1 LTEELIAMRYH
12 PSYLTSRRSGV
23 VLLVVIT
30 LLTLFAVVG
39 IAFVLFA
46 QSEAIAARVSREVET
61 VQRPDMDPEML
72 HAYFLSQLIYG
83 TNNPASQMCFQ
94 SLAENLYG
102 SAGNTIAYNGMGRP
116 AGFTQ
121 VDFSNQA
128 QSPFLKYS
136 PNVPYTYPDLNNL
149 YLAAV
154 RASDGAVLIPSFYR
168 TTAQGGAIKLRAQ
181 LPFQP
186 EDGNC
191 DVKNLPDSPGLF
203 NPATGKFT
211 PNDSVWIDLGFPV
224 MKAPDGRMYKPLFAP
239 LIQDL
244 DNRVNVNASGNILG
258 NIGGGYWGSSHQGW
272 SPGEM
277 LLDKIIGNNE
287 AGNIFMGNQQ
297 QRNSAKG
304 RYDPT
309 LWNSFWAGGGWGG
322 RSTEELAFQ
331 YAPGGH
337 FYSSTNLDTWPNGF
351 GQWSMPRAGSNFGF
365 PWLSGAFT
373 HGWYGRN
380 DDVFNPCLYNYFDP
394 RQNCYWLG
402 SPPAQVSNDTWF
414 RPSNLE
420 ALLRYGDRGS
430 PALTSTLFMLCPQSL
445 ANPKTRRLLTTQ
457 SFDLCLP
464 GVMPTILAAQQPP
477 YQLAANGAAATPPAA
492 LTGQQLPAP
501 QSQAAA
507 QQPTPGSGEFGPN
520 WGAVSSVGQFNNKL
534 LNRINLNRSFVDYPM
549 LNGQNGI
556 DPNGYMTALQNRQA
570 MCQEIFNVLC
580 AVTGAGNPATATP
593 GTPQYD
599 ALRWLA
605 QLAVNLV
612 DYVYYPGPQQA
623 NCAAAAPDDIATPF
637 NWNPAQVSSIN
648 NGWVFGTVLPR
659 LVVNEAYIQVDNTQ
673 ADQMNKP
680 QMATKYDI
688 NAWVELHN
696 PFSADNGGSQVGGY
710 RGIPTPMN
718 GTARLY
724 FPGAN
729 GAQGYA
735 GYRLLIAQTVGD
747 ATQVDNR
754 STTMLQNNNVL
765 GVPSNIMAVVDQYT
779 ADPKVQNVT
788 LNGDALNQVVPN
800 YQNGANPPLQ
810 ACATGQN
817 QGFYVL
823 APGTP
828 QGAQQPAYFPGTSSM
843 TNPFFGTLPVQEQ
856 AATTAGDPTLNLP
869 NGGANTNSSMH
880 YQFAP
885 QTPANYT
892 GNAFVQKLNH
902 TIVLQRLACPYLPY
916 QPNPQSNTSPF
927 NPYVT
932 VDGMLQVPIYDNV
945 QIDGAGQHQPPQQQT
960 RCSVGRN
967 QPYAANF
974 SQQVNQVPNPMG
986 MGTVQNTFFGPNVQN
1001 SAGQTNAFAYSWLV
1015 HMNRPVINQ
1024 MELLHV
1030 SGYKPHLLTQMFMT
1044 LPTNPNSGAPTPAG
1058 MFTHRAPWLQS
1069 NAMIYRALEFF
1080 EGGLR
1085 PQWTPIGG
1093 RFPGRINL
1101 NTVWDVDT
1109 FNALC
1114 SQMGINYFTQQGVTD
1129 VYNKMIAS
1137 RTPNT
1142 VPGTTDNPFWSLAA
1156 PFGNPIYP
1164 NGNGVSNTL
1173 LRPDPNPAATYQM
1186 MGNVPKLL
1194 FETDPNAN
1202 PAEMQNDPNTG
1213 QPTSHPYLNYELLTK
1228 IFGNSTVRSNVF
1240 AVWIT
1245 VGFFEVTST
1254 GALGN
1259 EIGRSEN
1266 RHVRHRMFAV
1276 LDRTALTVA
1285 LNPQAASPVPAVPL
1299 APGPRPWF
1307 INALSPVTQAG
1318 QATITVPTLSG
1329 NYEEATWSIQQ
1340 GTQLVVDSGANQE
1353 VVTVTGVNAVGLQ
1366 FTANFQNPH
1375 PTGFAI
1381 SNALLGNPGPQP
1393 VFDPRNPLYQGV
1405 VRYFSIIE

>member
-1 LTEELIAMRYH
+1 MSLRLSLTKC
-12 PSYLTSRRSGV
+12 RRSGV

-46 QSEAIAARVSREVET
+46 QAEAIAARGFRESET
-61 VQRPDMDPEML
+61 AQRPDMDQEML
-72 HAYFLSQLIYG
+72 LAYFLSQMIYG
-83 TNNPASQMCFQ
+83 TNNQASQLRFQ
-94 SLAENLYG
+94 SLAENMYG
-102 SAGNTIAYNGMGRP
+102 TAGNTSAYNGTGLL
-116 AGFTQ
+116 AGAVPT
-121 VDFSNQA
+121 DYSYQA
-128 QSPFLKYS
+128 AANPFASYS
-136 PNVPYTYPDLNNL
+136 PNVPYTYPDFNNY

-154 RASDGAVLIPSFYR
+154 RASDGAVLVPSFYR
-168 TTAQGGAIKLRAQ
+168 TNPKGGAAITLRAKG
-181 LPFQP
+181 LPPP
-186 EDGNC
+186 EDGFC
-191 DVKNLPDSPGLF
+191 DVKNLPDSPGF
-203 NPATGKFT
+203 MQINNGKTSVT

-224 MKAPDGRMYKPLFAP
+224 MKAADGRMFKPLFAP

-244 DNRVNVNASGNILG
+244 DNRVNVNIHGNTLG

-272 SPGEM
+272 SPGEV
-277 LLDKIIGNNE
+277 LIDQIIGNNE

-297 QRNSAKG
+297 TPNSAKG

-309 LWNSFWAGGGWGG
+309 IWKSFWAGGGWGG
-322 RSTEELAFQ
+322 RSNEELAFQ
-331 YAPGGH
+331 YSPGGH
-337 FYSSTNLDTWPNGF
+337 FYCSTNLDTWPNNWW
-351 GQWSMPRAGSNFGF
+351 QWAQPKLGTNFGF
-365 PWLSGAFT
+365 PYLTGAYT

-380 DDVFNPCLYNYFDP
+380 DDVFNPMLYNYFDP
-394 RQNCYWLG
+394 SQNCYWLG
-402 SPPAQVSNDTWF
+402 APPAQRSQDSWF

-445 ANPKTRRLLTTQ
+445 ASAKTRRLLTTQ

-477 YQLAANGAAATPPAA
+477 YQLAANGAQANPPAA
-492 LTGQQLPAP
+492 LTAQQVLAP
-501 QSQAAA
+501 QSQPGA
-507 QQPTPGSGEFGPN
+507 QQPTPGSGEFSAN

-534 LNRINLNRSFVDYPM
+534 LNRINLNRGFVDYPM
-549 LNGQNGI
+549 LNAQNGI
-556 DPNGYMTALQNRQA
+556 DPNGYATAVQNRQA
-570 MCQEIFNVLC
+570 MAQEIFNVLC
-580 AVTGAGNPATATP
+580 AVTGAGNPATATL
-593 GTPQYD
+593 GTPAYD

-605 QLAVNLV
+605 QLAVNIV

-623 NCAAAAPDDIATPF
+623 NCAVVAPDDIATPF
-637 NWNPAQVSSIN
+637 NWNPAQISSIN

-673 ADQMNKP
+673 SDLTANPKP
-680 QMATKYDI
+680 MKATKYDI
-688 NAWVELHN
+688 NAWVELHD
-696 PFSADNGGSQVGGY
+696 PFSSDSGGSQVGGY
-710 RGIPTPMN
+710 QGIPTPMN

-724 FPGAN
+724 FPGQN

-779 ADPKVQNVT
+779 ADPNVKNVT
-788 LNGDALNQVVPN
+788 LNGDALNQVLPN
-800 YQNGANPPLQ
+800 FQNGSVQ
-810 ACATGQN
+810 GCQTGQN
-817 QGFYVL
+817 QAFYVL
-823 APGTP
+823 APGVP
-828 QGAQQPAYFPGTSSM
+828 QGAQQPTFFPGTTAM

-856 AATTAGDPTLNLP
+856 AAQTASDPTLNLP

-880 YQFAP
+880 YAFSP

-892 GNAFVQKLNH
+892 GNTFVQNLNH
-902 TIVLQRLACPYLPY
+902 TLVLQRLACPYLPY

-932 VDGMLQVPIYDNV
+932 VDSMLQVPIYDNV
-945 QIDGAGQHQPPQQQT
+945 QIDGAGQHQPPQNQT

-974 SQQVNQVPNPMG
+974 TQQVNQVPNPMG
-986 MGTVQNTFFGPNVQN
+986 MGTVQNTFFAPNVQN
-1001 SAGQTNAFAYSWLV
+1001 SNGQTNAFAYNWLV
-1015 HMNRPVINQ
+1015 HMNRPLISP

-1044 LPTNPNSGAPTPAG
+1044 QPTNMNGAPAQAG

-1080 EGGLR
+1080 EAGLR
-1085 PQWTPIGG
+1085 PQWTPMGG

-1101 NTVWDVDT
+1101 NTIWDPDT

-1114 SQMGINYFTQQGVTD
+1114 SQMGINYFNQQAVTD
-1129 VYNKMIAS
+1129 IYNKMIAA

-1142 VPGTTDNPFWSLAA
+1142 VPGPNDNPFWSLAA
-1156 PFGNPIYP
+1156 PFGNPLYP
-1164 NGNGVSNTL
+1164 NGNGLNNTV

-1202 PAEMQNDPNTG
+1202 PAEMQKDPNSG

-1245 VGFFEVTST
+1245 VGFFEVTNAGTSPPT
-1254 GALGN
+1254 LGA

-1266 RHVRHRMFAV
+1266 RHVRHRMFSV
-1276 LDRTALTVA
+1276 IDRTALTVA
-1285 LNPQAASPVPAVPL
+1285 LNPAAASPVPAAPL
-1299 APGPRPWF
+1299 AAGPRPWF
-1307 INALSPVTQAG
+1307 INSLSAVTQAG
-1318 QATITVPTLSG
+1318 QTTITVPTLSG
-1329 NYEEATWSIQQ
+1329 NYEEATWNIQQ
-1340 GTQLVVDSGANQE
+1340 GTQLVIDSGANQE

-1366 FTANFQNPH
+1366 FTATFQNPH

-1393 VFDPRNPLYQGV
+1393 VFDPRNPMYQGV